1 MELNN
6 KFKNTVNPNVNE
18 FDMDK
23 VKEMVRLSNL
33 EDMDSYDNDTKI
45 LEFFEKVFLDDKS
58 MDDGLSAVK
67 EMVDNFIGQLV
78 SEGNFDEDSPEGKI
92 SIYKL
97 YPFFD
102 LEDRI
107 TVKIIYLS
115 IKYFYKNQLES
126 SYKIRQNPN
135 YIRICLTFD
144 KK

>member
-6 KFKNTVNPNVNE
+6 VNNAEGSNVNE

-33 EDMDSYDNDTKI
+33 EDMDSYDSDTKI
-45 LEFFEKVFLDDKS
+45 LEFFKKVFSDDES
-58 MDDGLSAVK
+58 MNQGLFNVK
-67 EMVDNFIGQLV
+67 EMVDSFIGQLV
-78 SEGNFDEDSPEGKI
+78 SEGNYGEDSEEGKI

-97 YPFFD
+97 YPFYG

-115 IKYFYKNQLES
+115 IKYFYKNQLEA
-126 SYKIRQNPN
+126 SYKIRQRPD
-135 YIRICLTFD
+135 YVRICLTFD
-144 KK
+144 EE

>member
-6 KFKNTVNPNVNE
+6 VNNAEGSNVNE

-33 EDMDSYDNDTKI
+33 EDMDSYDSDTKI
-45 LEFFEKVFLDDKS
+45 LEFFKRVFSDDVS
-58 MDDGLSAVK
+58 MNQGLFNVK
-67 EMVDNFIGQLV
+67 EMVDSFIGQLV
-78 SEGNFDEDSPEGKI
+78 SEGNYDEDSEEGKI

-97 YPFFD
+97 YPFYG

-126 SYKIRQNPN
+126 SYKIRQRPD
-135 YIRICLTFD
+135 YVRICLTFD
-144 KK
+144 EE

>member
-6 KFKNTVNPNVNE
+6 VNNAEGSNVNE

-33 EDMDSYDNDTKI
+33 EDMDSYDSDTKI
-45 LEFFEKVFLDDKS
+45 LEFFKRVFSDDVS
-58 MDDGLSAVK
+58 MNQGLFNVK
-67 EMVDNFIGQLV
+67 EMVDSFIGQLV
-78 SEGNFDEDSPEGKI
+78 SEGNYDEDSEEGKI

-97 YPFFD
+97 YPFYG

-115 IKYFYKNQLES
+115 IKYFYKNQLEA
-126 SYKIRQNPN
+126 SYKIRQRPD
-135 YIRICLTFD
+135 YVRICLTFD
-144 KK
+144 EE

>member
-6 KFKNTVNPNVNE
+6 VNNAGNSNINE

-33 EDMDSYDNDTKI
+33 EDMDSYDNDAKI
-45 LEFFEKVFLDDKS
+45 LEFFKKVFSDDES
-58 MDDGLSAVK
+58 MDNGMSAVK
-67 EMVDNFIGQLV
+67 EMVDKFIGQLV
-78 SEGNFDEDSPEGKI
+78 SEGDFDEDSPEDKI

-97 YPFFD
+97 YPYFD
-102 LEDRI
+102 LEDKI

-115 IKYFYKNQLES
+115 IKYFYKNQLEA

-135 YIRICLTFD
+135 HIRICLTFN

>member
-6 KFKNTVNPNVNE
+6 RIDNAGNPNVNE
-18 FDMDK
+18 FDMNK
-23 VKEMVRLSNL
+23 VKEMVILSNL

-45 LEFFEKVFLDDKS
+45 LEFFKKVFLDDKS

-78 SEGNFDEDSPEGKI
+78 SEGNYDEDSAEGKI

-97 YPFFD
+97 YPFYG

-115 IKYFYKNQLES
+115 IKYFYKNQLEA
-126 SYKIRQNPN
+126 SYKLYQNPN
-135 YIRICLTFD
+135 HIKICLTFD

>member
-6 KFKNTVNPNVNE
+6 VND

-45 LEFFEKVFLDDKS
+45 LEFFKRVFSDDVS
-58 MDDGLSAVK
+58 MDYGLSSVK
-67 EMVDNFIGQLV
+67 EMVDRFIGQLV
-78 SEGNFDEDSPEGKI
+78 TEGDYSHKDSAEGKI
-92 SIYKL
+92 SVYKL
-97 YPFFD
+97 YPFYD

-115 IKYFYKNQLES
+115 IKYFYKNQLEA
-126 SYKIRQNPN
+126 SYKIHQNPN
-135 YIRICLTFD
+135 YIKICLTFD
-144 KK
+144 EE

>member
-6 KFKNTVNPNVNE
+6 INNSGNSNVNE

-33 EDMDSYDNDTKI
+33 DDMDSYDNDTKI

-58 MDDGLSAVK
+58 MEDGMSAVK

-115 IKYFYKNQLES
+115 IKYFYKNQLEA

-135 YIRICLTFD
+135 HIRICLTFN

>member
-6 KFKNTVNPNVNE
+6 VNNTGNSNVNE

-45 LEFFEKVFLDDKS
+45 LEFFKKVFLDDES
-58 MDDGLSAVK
+58 IEDGMSAVK
-67 EMVDNFIGQLV
+67 KMIDSFIKQLV
-78 SEGNFDEDSPEGKI
+78 SEGNYDEDSEEGKI

-115 IKYFYKNQLES
+115 IKYFYKNQLEA